1 MSFGRMTEF
10 IDVIEKI
17 NTTDAEGFPNKPV
30 EKTILSTRAY
40 FEQQRGTKIWA
51 NRAAFSTATAMFTF
65 RADPAVKITP
75 SYNIKH
81 RGDIYRI
88 LSVRDAGGRGMYVE
102 ILADKISAV
111 KGG

>member
-10 IDVIEKI
+10 IDIIETVRVK
-17 NTTDAEGFPNKPV
+17 DAEGFSGEPV
-30 EKTILSTRAY
+30 EKVILSTRAY
-40 FEQQRGTKIWA
+40 FEQQRGTKVWA

-75 SYNIKH
+75 SYSIRH
-81 RGDIYRI
+81 RGELYRI
-88 LSVRDAGGRGMYVE
+88 LSVRDTGGRGMYVE

>member
-10 IDVIEKI
+10 IDIVETIKVK
-17 NTTDAEGFPNKPV
+17 DAEGFSGEAT
-30 EKTILSTRAY
+30 EKLILSTRAY
-40 FEQQRGTKIWA
+40 FEQQRGTKVWA
-51 NRAAFSTATAMFTF
+51 NRAAFSSATAMFTF

-75 SYNIKH
+75 SYNIRH
-81 RGDIYRI
+81 RGELYRI

-102 ILADKISAV
+102 ILSDKISAV

>member
-10 IDVIEKI
+10 IDIIETIKVK
-17 NTTDAEGFPNKPV
+17 DAEGFSGEPV
-30 EKTILSTRAY
+30 EKVILSTRAY
-40 FEQQRGTKIWA
+40 FEQQRGTKVWA

-75 SYNIKH
+75 SYFIRH
-81 RGDIYRI
+81 RGELYRI